1 VSGEPELRGSI
12 EQWLDRKLRAVEA
25 DLDARLKKHVHAMA
39 FAEGAAVF
47 ALVDGLRAR
56 GVTRFEGL
64 SLKLELGEAPSTAPP
79 PGQPHAN
86 GTALVDA
93 GGGVMVDEDLF
104 AHEGEQ

>member
-1 VSGEPELRGSI
+1 MTP
-12 EQWLDRKLRAVEA
+12 
-25 DLDARLKKHVHAMA
+25 
-39 FAEGAAVF
+39 AEVL

-56 GVTRFEGL
+56 GVKRFEGL
-64 SLKLELGEAPSTAPP
+64 DMTIELGEAVYVAP

-104 AHEGEQ
+104 AHEGKQ

>member
-1 VSGEPELRGSI
+1 VT
-12 EQWLDRKLRAVEA
+12 A
-25 DLDARLKKHVHAMA
+25 
-39 FAEGAAVF
+39 AEVL

-64 SLKLELGEAPSTAPP
+64 DLKLELGEVLTAVPP

-86 GTALVDA
+86 GTAVVDA